1 MDKEMSLSVTID
13 VLLQNVVKEYGL
25 SAREVS
31 LVSVNYQCVCTQIH
45 KSTIWASGL
54 FHFSQ
59 K

>member
-31 LVSVNYQCVCTQIH
+31 HVSVN
-45 KSTIWASGL
+45 
-54 FHFSQ
+54 
-59 K
+59 